1 MIGNVVI
8 VVGIHIHIM
17 MIIIILSIII
27 STVVTGG
34 TNSVNVG
41 MSLEFQ

>member
-8 VVGIHIHIM
+8 VVGIHIHMIM
-17 MIIIILSIII
+17 NIWSIII
-27 STVVTGG
+27 STVVTVG